1 MQRLEQIDK
10 ENFGL
15 KLKIHFLEENLK
27 KMGPEFNRQAMEEN
41 INLKSEKVTMARD
54 IKNYSKDLKAAEK
67 ELDTYKQQL
76 REYAEKVKRRH
87 VDEGMREEM
96 DELRRLAD
104 ERADEVERLERK
116 LEEYHGNLAR
126 AAVELAK
133 EWRSDKVLRKLEA
146 MMIVMNAE
154 KLFLISGTGE
164 VIEPDDGM
172 LAIGSGGS
180 FALSAGRAL
189 KRYAPHLSA
198 KEIAEAALTIASE
211 VCVFT
216 NNQILVEEVS

>member
-1 MQRLEQIDK
+1 LARKKGEQRLGDFHATTIFAIQHE
-10 ENFGL
+10 G
-15 KLKIHFLEENLK
+15 
-27 KMGPEFNRQAMEEN
+27 
-41 INLKSEKVTMARD
+41 
-54 IKNYSKDLKAAEK
+54 KAAMAGDGQVTFGNQMIMK
-67 ELDTYKQQL
+67 HGAK
-76 REYAEKVKRRH
+76 KV
-87 VDEGMREEM
+87 
-96 DELRRLAD
+96 RRLYHGKVVAGFAGSVAD
-104 ERADEVERLERK
+104 AMTLFEKFERK